1 MELALAPTTLWH
13 PTLISAAIETW
24 MMTPDNITSTVP
36 DRDVADGR
44 GIHPSADA
52 ADVEGLGSPEDEEG
66 TPYPLRDMM
75 VRTEARTVSEVV
87 KRINR
92 SRYVMNPGFQ
102 RDYVWDDKQASKL
115 IESCV
120 MRIPLPV
127 LYVAEGLD
135 GRITVVDGLQ
145 RLTAFTRFLNDDLK
159 LTGLGVGHPLE
170 GLRFSDLSIDLRER
184 VEDTQLTLY
193 ILDRSTPPRARL
205 DIFDRVNS
213 GAKLT
218 RQQMRN
224 ALYYGPGTE
233 WLARMALE
241 RSFLRVTAGTLS
253 RKIMRDREVI
263 NRFAAFHL
271 FGYESYTGGDM
282 DGFLARAIEKMNEA
296 DEETLDSLRETF
308 TASMG
313 HNYDLFASHA
323 FRKSLRE
330 RNSSA
335 RRTRINVSLFDVLSY
350 ACARIPARRIHRD
363 GDEIRTGVY
372 GLFDDEEFLD
382 AITSGTNSTL
392 RVFTRFEKMLV
403 VLEGYWA

>member
-1 MELALAPTTLWH
+1 
-13 PTLISAAIETW
+13 
-24 MMTPDNITSTVP
+24 MTPDIITSTVP
-36 DRDVADGR
+36 DREIPERRETDVTTDE
-44 GIHPSADA
+44 S
-52 ADVEGLGSPEDEEG
+52 DVEGLGTPEDEG
-66 TPYPLRDMM
+66 AAPYPLRDMM
-75 VRTEARTVSEVV
+75 VRTEVRTVHEVV

-127 LYVAEGLD
+127 LYVAEGRD

-145 RLTAFTRFLNDDLK
+145 RLTAFRRFLNDEFK
-159 LTGLGVGHPLE
+159 LAGLGTDHPLH
-170 GLRFSDLSIDLRER
+170 GLRFSDLSVELRER

-193 ILDRSTPPRARL
+193 VLDRGAPPRARL

-224 ALYYGPGTE
+224 ALYHGPGTE

-241 RSFLRVTAGTLS
+241 KSFLRVTARTLS
-253 RKIMRDREVI
+253 HKTMRDREVI

-271 FGYESYTGGDM
+271 FGYESYSGGDM
-282 DGFLARAIEKMNEA
+282 DGFLARAIEEMNKA
-296 DEETLDSLRETF
+296 DEGTLDSLRETF
-308 TASMG
+308 TASMR

-330 RNSSA
+330 RDPTV
-335 RRTRINVSLFDVLSY
+335 RRTPINVSLFDVFSY
-350 ACARIPARRIHRD
+350 ACARIPTRRIRRD
-363 GDEIRTGVY
+363 GEEIRMGVY
-372 GLFDDEEFLD
+372 GLLADEEFLD
-382 AITSGTNSTL
+382 AISYGTNSTIQ
-392 RVFTRFEKMLV
+392 VFTRFEKMLV
-403 VLEGYWA
+403 ALEDYWP